1 MKNTFKYLTL
11 GALTL
16 NTLFSSSSVMADEGK
31 HQMGDSSY
39 SKKLSSS
46 SENPTVPSRKLASTA
61 SEESDIEHYKKLQR
75 RLGVDIGLMVP
86 MGDFSN
92 SFGSTS
98 LIGLHFTWEAISPF
112 ALRVSTHRASGYHK
126 NGAGSGKLTVS
137 QINIGAQA
145 SFDKGRYL
153 PFVIFEGSFNF
164 NDVAFGGGQTVS
176 AGSDTFVTTVGLN
189 VGGGIDF
196 IVGREMSFGFQ
207 ATYHYLVPKKVNLDN
222 PAAMFNLGS
231 SYATL
236 GFRINF

>member
-1 MKNTFKYLTL
+1 MKNTFKYLIL
-11 GALTL
+11 GTLTL
-16 NTLFSSSSVMADEGK
+16 NTLFSSSTVMADEGK

-46 SENPTVPSRKLASTA
+46 SENPTAPSRKLASTA

-86 MGDFSN
+86 MGDFSG

-126 NGAGSGKLTVS
+126 DGAASGKLTVS
-137 QINIGAQA
+137 QINVGAQA
-145 SFDKGRYL
+145 SFDHGRYL
-153 PFVIFEGSFNF
+153 PFLIFEGSFNF
-164 NDVAFGGGQTVS
+164 NDVAFGTNNVE

-189 VGGGIDF
+189 VGGGVDF

-207 ATYHYLVPKKVNLDN
+207 ATYHYLVPKKVTRTG
-222 PAAMFNLGS
+222 AAMFNLGS